1 MAELWWDNIEAEWC
15 HGTSN
20 ISSNQLRSPQRGI
33 PDIFNW
39 LQCFGVFAAGV
50 VASKH
55 PDRESQL
62 LAYQTTI
69 VRKARHCGKAGWQA
83 HDTMFR
89 QHTATNPFVDWSKLN
104 HLCMQLPSWH
114 RVMTG
119 VDAASI
125 AWSET
130 MLVKSVP

>member
-1 MAELWWDNIEAEWC
+1 VLGKGLPPVPAKLVVKILKGKFICMAELWRDNIEAEWC
-15 HGTSN
+15 QGTSN
-20 ISSNQLRSPQRGI
+20 TSSNQLRSPRREI

-69 VRKARHCGKAGWQA
+69 FRKARQLMTPC
-83 HDTMFR
+83 
-89 QHTATNPFVDWSKLN
+89 FVS
-104 HLCMQLPSWH
+104 MLPLIPS
-114 RVMTG
+114 
-119 VDAASI
+119 
-125 AWSET
+125 
-130 MLVKSVP
+130 